1 LVAARPERAK
11 QIERN
16 YEMIRKLKAIAP
28 ALVATLAM
36 GSVAAPASSA
46 DDLTSE
52 TTPLTLTGR
61 QTGGGDVLTM
71 TAPTIRCKEINYAA
85 SSAVTPTTAVSV
97 TPSYPE
103 KTAGGEQNCSGFGFP
118 ATVETH
124 GCTYRY
130 TVNAA
135 TTGGL
140 EIICPVGQEITF
152 TLKSAGVTKCTIHVP
167 AQSFPASITY
177 SNTGAGTTREI
188 NVAANI
194 AGALAYKHTAGTGI
208 GACTTGSG
216 SGSYS
221 GAGIVTGENG
231 GTHVGIFL
239 S

>member
-1 LVAARPERAK
+1 
-11 QIERN
+11 
-16 YEMIRKLKAIAP
+16 MILKLKALGL
-28 ALVATLAM
+28 ALVATLAIS
-36 GSVAAPASSA
+36 SVAASAASA

-52 TTPLTLTGR
+52 TSPVTLTGR

-71 TAPTIRCKEINYAA
+71 TAPTIKCKEVNYAA
-85 SSAVTPTTAVSV
+85 FSAVTPSTAVTV

-118 ATVETH
+118 ATVETR
-124 GCTYRY
+124 GCTYKY
-130 TVNAA
+130 TLNAA

-140 EIICPVGQEITF
+140 DIICPAGQELTF
-152 TLKSAGVTKCTIHVP
+152 TLKSAGVTKCIVHVP

-188 NVAANI
+188 DVTANI
-194 AGALAYKHTAGTGI
+194 ASTLAYKHTAGTGI
-208 GACTTGSG
+208 GACTGGSA
-216 SGSYS
+216 SNGSYS
-221 GAGIVTGENG
+221 GAGIVTGESG